1 MQHTRHGRGLRGTAW
16 ALAVLVG
23 TLAIACVEQPE
34 LAVPTA
40 AEVESHYSSV
50 TDLTAEIR
58 GNVAA
63 ITVVQSANQLRR
75 GGSLWARVGP
85 YIYLFTEETY
95 ELFEAYPGLAA
106 VRVSTQTA
114 GGVPVAN
121 AMLARDE
128 LSGVLWRRSL
138 NIAGQAR
145 RDGTASPARLEDL
158 IDWGEEHTEF
168 EYSPRYNPSR

>member
-1 MQHTRHGRGLRGTAW
+1 MRA
-16 ALAVLVG
+16 ALVAAGCVLAAG
-23 TLAIACVEQPE
+23 CVEQPE
-34 LAVPTA
+34 LTVPTA
-40 AEVESHYSSV
+40 EEVERHYSSV

-85 YIYLFTEETY
+85 YIYLFSAETHS
-95 ELFEAYPGLAA
+95 LFEAYPGLAA
-106 VRVSTQTA
+106 VRVSTRTA
-114 GGVPVAN
+114 GGVPVAS
-121 AMLARDE
+121 AILTRDE

-145 RDGTASPARLEDL
+145 RDGTESPARLEDL

-168 EYSPRYNPSR
+168 EYSARYNPSR